1 MSRFISLLFT
11 ILLAGF
17 IGIVL
22 VQSQGMLI
30 LTISG
35 YMIETPLWFA
45 VLSVI
50 IIGFLAV
57 IVVKAIKGTLYVPF
71 QFSMFFIK
79 RKRKKALE
87 NLRASILAVLSG
99 DYDLLSDKRKT
110 KNYHSLKSF
119 GFDDIGLL
127 MEAISLLKTNRIK
140 ELKLLLSSL
149 PHKLYE
155 SEFILWVRS
164 ELLLEENKQTE
175 AYQLLSDAREIF
187 PQSKLIYHA
196 FINTSLAEGKFVK
209 VLALL
214 EEGNSQRMLSQHKLD
229 SYYERAILS
238 NLEQLKA
245 GNAVTVSEFWSTVPN
260 KYKKNDKIYLKYI
273 EVLIQTNQSEKA
285 EGLLKKQLKKSYS
298 KGYLTL
304 WSQLKHISAKERLSF
319 IESQFRN
326 TPFLEEDEVQFI
338 CAKLAIEAA
347 EYDHAKSLLES
358 LPRNIQVDAL
368 LANVYYHLN
377 MHHKAVSY
385 YQKAVGQ
392 EATAV

>member
-17 IGIVL
+17 IGVVL

-87 NLRASILAVLSG
+87 SLRLSILAVLSG

-119 GFDDIGLL
+119 GFDDVGLL

-164 ELLLEENKQTE
+164 ELLLQENKQTE
-175 AYQLLSDAREIF
+175 AYQLLSDARGIF

-196 FINTSLAEGKFVK
+196 FIDASLAEGRFVK

-214 EEGNSQRMLSQHKLD
+214 EEGNSHRMLSQHKLD

-238 NLEQLKA
+238 NLEQLKV

-260 KYKKNDKIYLKYI
+260 KYKKHDKIYLKYI
-273 EVLIQTNQSEKA
+273 EVLIKTNQSEKA
-285 EGLLKKQLKKSYS
+285 EGLLKKLLKKAYAIR
-298 KGYLTL
+298 YLAL
-304 WSQLKHISAKERLSF
+304 WSELVHVSAKERLNF
-319 IESQFRN
+319 IESQFKG
-326 TPFLEEDEVQFI
+326 TQLLEEDQVKFI
-338 CAKLAIEAA
+338 CAKLAVEAA
-347 EYDHAKSLLES
+347 EYDQAKSLLES
-358 LPRNIQVDAL
+358 LPRNTQIDAL

-392 EATAV
+392 EATAL